1 MSKISL
7 RAYNQEIETL
17 INRGQTDEAIGHC
30 KYILKIFPKHIETY
44 KLLGKAY
51 LESQRYA
58 EASDILA
65 RVLSVVPD
73 DFVAQIGLSIIR
85 EDEGNLDAAIWHME
99 RAYETQ
105 PSNSAIQEELR
116 RLYGRRDGIEPHKI
130 RLTRGA
136 LVRLYVKGD
145 LYPQAVAEAKS
156 ALAEDPD
163 RLDLSI
169 LLAKCH
175 DQMGNKVE
183 AVETSTR
190 ILKRLPNCYEAN
202 KIIASALTKP
212 DEARVYQQRVNA
224 LDPYEGQ
231 LSPGMHNASEVP
243 DNAVTLEQL
252 EWQPS
257 MDISIQPEWVS
268 NMGIQL
274 PEEQQATPD
283 WATAIPEEAG
293 IHPLGEILEDEIAQ
307 DEESPSTADFLTPPS
322 VIPDETEAIPDWMS
336 QAGWEISDSQS
347 DESQMEPA
355 GVSTAPEEEN
365 EAGEIPEIEAGIMPD
380 WLKEISPPENELE
393 TDTAEDLEK
402 LDLLDKILP
411 ASAAGIAAAASIAAA
426 DIEPKEETP
435 DWLSDIVKGE
445 KEEPS
450 PASDFTTWE
459 PARQPLE
466 EEQGQEIQEG
476 LDWLDRLAD
485 EHSSEQ
491 ETILSSELDRMQNP
505 PEWIKQAQPEEE
517 APTEGE
523 ETQIPDWLEESPPS
537 APVSADQETGS
548 EEWPS
553 LFLTES
559 PAEQPAEAAETAA
572 PISGVEETQV
582 PESSTPFSAELFDE
596 AASQVEWSSDAAEQP
611 AADQPGQTEE
621 EDSAFSWLESLAA
634 RQGADEATLVTSPE
648 ERETETPAWLS
659 EFAEEIPETEAQ
671 APADAIS
678 PLPVWMEEPA
688 DFGLTT
694 EEEVEPAQEETTP
707 EPGMEP
713 LSEAHIVETPAEIGK
728 PLDID
733 NDALSWLEALA
744 AKHGADE
751 GELVSD
757 QSTRSEMPP
766 EWIKELTET
775 PEAAAP
781 TAESAPEQEPESQLP
796 DWIRELEA
804 EEPTAQLAEEK
815 ITAPDVSEETIVE
828 PNVEPEET
836 EASAWASD
844 ILTTAPATEE
854 VAQEGTAELPDWLS
868 MEGEMPAEEASQD
881 EDQSLEWLNT
891 IIASEDQETPQDIS
905 DILSEEAIE
914 ETETLETEEQFLP
927 SASTAES
934 MPADELPDW
943 LQQLDN
949 EVGDEVVDF
958 SMEFTESPATPDE
971 ETISLPETKPAETVQ
986 EFALPTSTLEE
997 TRQLMASGEIDTAVE
1012 QYAAL
1017 IENGDH
1023 LDEVIEDLTE
1033 ASYRHPLNA
1042 GVLQALGDAYA
1053 SINRVKEALDAY
1065 TKAEEL
1071 LLR

>member
-65 RVLSVVPD
+65 RVLSVAPD

-99 RAYETQ
+99 RAYEIQ

-156 ALAEDPD
+156 ALSEDPD

-175 DQMGNKVE
+175 NQMGNKVE
-183 AVETSTR
+183 SVETCTR
-190 ILKRLPNCYEAN
+190 ILKRLPNCFEAN

-212 DEARVYQQRVNA
+212 EEARVYQQRVNA
-224 LDPYEGQ
+224 LDPYEGH
-231 LSPGMHNASEVP
+231 LSPGMNSVSEVP

-268 NMGIQL
+268 TMGLQL
-274 PEEQQATPD
+274 PEEQQAPPD
-283 WATAIPEEAG
+283 WATAIPGEAD
-293 IHPLGEILEDEIAQ
+293 ILPKGEFLQDETAQ
-307 DEESPSTADFLTPPS
+307 DEEEPTSADFLRPPS

-347 DESQMEPA
+347 QESQIEIA
-355 GVSTAPEEEN
+355 GVSSAPEEESV
-365 EAGEIPEIEAGIMPD
+365 EIPEIEAGIMPD
-380 WLKEISPPENELE
+380 WLKEIAPPENELD
-393 TDTAEDLEK
+393 TDTAEDFEK

-411 ASAAGIAAAASIAAA
+411 ASVAGIAAAETSAATES
-426 DIEPKEETP
+426 EPAQETP
-435 DWLSDIVKGE
+435 DWLNEIVQGE
-445 KEEPS
+445 KEETS
-450 PASDFTTWE
+450 PAPDFTTWE
-459 PARQPLE
+459 PAGQPLE

-485 EHSSEQ
+485 EHGAEQ
-491 ETILSSELDRMQNP
+491 ETILSSESDRMQNP
-505 PEWIKQAQPEEE
+505 PEWIMQAQPEEE
-517 APTEGE
+517 SPSGVEDAK
-523 ETQIPDWLEESPPS
+523 IPDWLEESQSPAPS
-537 APVSADQETGS
+537 LTDQEAGT
-548 EEWPS
+548 EEWLS
-553 LFLTES
+553 SFLTES
-559 PAEQPAEAAETAA
+559 PTEQPTEAAEPSA
-572 PISGVEETQV
+572 SVLGVEEPRAT
-582 PESSTPFSAELFDE
+582 EITPPITAELSD
-596 AASQVEWSSDAAEQP
+596 ASQVEWSSDAAKQP
-611 AADQPGQTEE
+611 AAAQPGQIEE
-621 EDSAFSWLESLAA
+621 EDDNAFSWLESLAA

-659 EFAEEIPETEAQ
+659 GFTEETAETVEGT
-671 APADAIS
+671 PADTLS
-678 PLPVWMEEPA
+678 PLPGWMEEPA
-688 DFGLTT
+688 DFGLPAD
-694 EEEVEPAQEETTP
+694 EEPEPAQAQITP
-707 EPGMEP
+707 ETHREP
-713 LSEAHIVETPAEIGK
+713 LSEEPVSETPAEIGK

-757 QSTRSEMPP
+757 QSSRSEVPP

-775 PEAAAP
+775 PESSAP
-781 TAESAPEQEPESQLP
+781 ATETTPEQEPEDQLP

-804 EEPTAQLAEEK
+804 EEPTAQAVEEY
-815 ITAPDVSEETIVE
+815 IATPEIPEETIA
-828 PNVEPEET
+828 EPEAIET
-836 EASAWASD
+836 PAWVSEISAATPAS
-844 ILTTAPATEE
+844 EE
-854 VAQEGTAELPDWLS
+854 VTQESVAELPDWLNL
-868 MEGEMPAEEASQD
+868 EGEMPAVEADQE
-881 EDQSLEWLNT
+881 EDQSLEWLNAIPT
-891 IIASEDQETPQDIS
+891 LEDQETPQEIS
-905 DILSEEAIE
+905 EILSEETVE
-914 ETETLETEEQFLP
+914 EADLLETEEQFITPL
-927 SASTAES
+927 SSAES
-934 MPADELPDW
+934 EPAGDLPDW

-949 EVGDEVVDF
+949 EVGDEIADY
-958 SMEFTESPATPDE
+958 SMELTESPAVPDE
-971 ETISLPETKPAETVQ
+971 ETVSLPEAISAEPTQ

-997 TRQLMASGEIDTAVE
+997 TRHQMAAGEIDEALE

-1017 IENGDH
+1017 IENGDQ

-1053 SINRVKEALDAY
+1053 KINRVKEALDAY

>member
-99 RAYETQ
+99 RAYEIQ

-169 LLAKCH
+169 LLAKCYN
-175 DQMGNKVE
+175 QMGNKVE

-190 ILKRLPNCYEAN
+190 ILKRLPNCFEAN

-212 DEARVYQQRVNA
+212 EEARTYQQRVNA

-231 LSPGMHNASEVP
+231 LSPGMNSASEVP
-243 DNAVTLEQL
+243 DNAITLEQL

-268 NMGIQL
+268 NMGLQL

-283 WATAIPEEAG
+283 WATAIPEEAS
-293 IHPLGEILEDEIAQ
+293 IHATGEFLEDETAQ
-307 DEESPSTADFLTPPS
+307 DEEEPSSADLLTPPA
-322 VIPDETEAIPDWMS
+322 VIPEETETIPDWMS
-336 QAGWEISDSQS
+336 QAGWEISDSRAQ
-347 DESQMEPA
+347 ESQIETA
-355 GVSTAPEEEN
+355 GVSIVPEEES
-365 EAGEIPEIEAGIMPD
+365 AGIPEIEAGVIPD
-380 WLKEISPPENELE
+380 WLKEIAPPENELE

-411 ASAAGIAAAASIAAA
+411 ASAAGIAAAATTAAEN
-426 DIEPKEETP
+426 EPAQETP
-435 DWLSDIVKGE
+435 DWLNEIVQGE
-445 KEEPS
+445 KEEIT
-450 PASDFTTWE
+450 PAPDFTTWE
-459 PARQPLE
+459 PAGQPLE

-485 EHSSEQ
+485 EHSAEQ
-491 ETILSSELDRMQNP
+491 ETILSSELERMQNP
-505 PEWIKQAQPEEE
+505 PEWINQAQLEEE
-517 APTEGE
+517 ASAEAKE
-523 ETQIPDWLEESPPS
+523 AQIPDWMDESQPS
-537 APVSADQETGS
+537 TPVSADQEAVT
-548 EEWPS
+548 EEWLS
-553 LFLTES
+553 SFLTET
-559 PAEQPAEAAETAA
+559 PVEQPSEEIETAA
-572 PISGVEETQV
+572 PILGVEEPQ
-582 PESSTPFSAELFDE
+582 SAEITPATAAELIDD
-596 AASQVEWSSDAAEQP
+596 AASHVEWSSDAAEQLVD
-611 AADQPGQTEE
+611 DQPGQIKEE
-621 EDSAFSWLESLAA
+621 ENDAFSWLESLAA
-634 RQGADEATLVTSPE
+634 RQGADEATLVTNPE

-659 EFAEEIPETEAQ
+659 EFTEEAPETESQ
-671 APADAIS
+671 TPADAIS
-678 PLPVWMEEPA
+678 PLPAWMEEPA
-688 DFGLTT
+688 DFGMPAD
-694 EEEVEPAQEETTP
+694 EESEPVQAQTTP
-707 EPGMEP
+707 EPAIEP
-713 LSEAHIVETPAEIGK
+713 PSEVAVSETPAEVGK

-757 QSTRSEMPP
+757 QSTRSEVPP

-775 PEAAAP
+775 PEAAA
-781 TAESAPEQEPESQLP
+781 SAIEPARVQEPDSQLP

-804 EEPTAQLAEEK
+804 EEPTAQVEEE
-815 ITAPDVSEETIVE
+815 ITAPEISEEIFVA
-828 PNVEPEET
+828 PNEEREET
-836 EASAWASD
+836 ETTAWSSD
-844 ILTTAPATEE
+844 ISAAAPATEE
-854 VAQEGTAELPDWLS
+854 IAQESAAELPDWLNL
-868 MEGEMPAEEASQD
+868 EGDIPGAEAGQEKG
-881 EDQSLEWLNT
+881 QSLEWLNAIPT
-891 IIASEDQETPQDIS
+891 LEDQETPQEIS
-905 DILSEEAIE
+905 EILSEEAVE
-914 ETETLETEEQFLP
+914 EADLLDTEEQFLTP
-927 SASTAES
+927 LSSAEGVPTG
-934 MPADELPDW
+934 DLPDW

-949 EVGDEVVDF
+949 EVGDEIADY
-958 SMEFTESPATPDE
+958 SMELTESPTVPDE
-971 ETISLPETKPAETVQ
+971 EIISISEIISAEPTQ
-986 EFALPTSTLEE
+986 EFALPTSILEE
-997 TRQLMASGEIDTAVE
+997 TRHQMAAGEIDAALE

-1017 IENGDH
+1017 IENGDQ
-1023 LDEVIEDLTE
+1023 LDDVIEDLTE

-1053 SINRVKEALDAY
+1053 KINRVKEALDAY